1 MHTRGHGRQ
10 AEIRPSGAL
19 SQSPRACRV
28 TRHTDWSAP
37 PAGMYM
43 GFESMSV
50 RAAEPCHC
58 ARGRG
63 GGLTC
68 AAATGPFRYSAGR
81 GRHPFRTTRK
91 LEPLGTPVTLETT
104 SGGLSTSSVSKNERG
119 CALMPHCS
127 RGGDAPSGC
136 GQAKHS
142 ARWGKKEDRH

>member
-1 MHTRGHGRQ
+1 MRS
-10 AEIRPSGAL
+10 SGAL

-43 GFESMSV
+43 GFGDMSV
-50 RAAEPCHC
+50 RAAELCHC

-81 GRHPFRTTRK
+81 NRRPFRTTRK

-104 SGGLSTSSVSKNERG
+104 SGGLATSSVSENERG
-119 CALMPHCS
+119 CALRPFGPLMPHCS

-136 GQAKHS
+136 SQAKHS
-142 ARWGKKEDRH
+142 VCRDKKENRH